1 MQGQSHADRGNGS
14 LIGYIGRPATLKG
27 FSCYGQ
33 LILTFVKRE
42 GRPILTAAALLLGR
56 GLNARLHHR
65 RSQTRRAWYPA
76 IQAIA
81 RRCGYKIP
89 TFGLR
94 QQTTP
99 VATVGSI
106 SSLLMPPY
114 PLSVPK
120 SEETTHESASFDSR
134 VEPYPGLH
142 RNGFCCGKA
151 SSQQGWLRE
160 GPHDVGCRY

>member
-1 MQGQSHADRGNGS
+1 MIDLSTWQRKS
-14 LIGYIGRPATLKG
+14 
-27 FSCYGQ
+27 
-33 LILTFVKRE
+33 E
-42 GRPILTAAALLLGR
+42 GRVGQIWTWRRKETLVRAANPHLRNALLLGR

-65 RSQTRRAWYPA
+65 RSQRIAGYPA
-76 IQAIA
+76 IQALA
-81 RRCGYKIP
+81 RSCGYKIP

-151 SSQQGWLRE
+151 SSHPGCLRE
-160 GPHDVGCRY
+160 GPHDVECRY